1 MKRKKDT
8 NTGYVENVR
17 ERSCNDTIQDFG
29 TISKILIQYEY
40 GSDWNRTLRMT
51 ELHEREFD

>member
-1 MKRKKDT
+1 MRRKKDT

-17 ERSCNDTIQDFG
+17 ERSCNNTIQDFG

-40 GSDWNRTLRMT
+40 
-51 ELHEREFD
+51 

>member
-1 MKRKKDT
+1 MRRKKDT

-29 TISKILIQYEY
+29 TISEIPYQYEY
-40 GSDWNRTLRMT
+40 GSNWNRTT
-51 ELHEREFD
+51 